1 MAIGIDDIDWNDDD
15 LNAGGFSSQN
25 PEEEPVEEK
34 PWITHPGQEPE
45 VEDPNH

>member
-25 PEEEPVEEK
+25 PEEEETLEK
-34 PWITHPGQEPE
+34 SWITHPGQNPEEEKEPG
-45 VEDPNH
+45 